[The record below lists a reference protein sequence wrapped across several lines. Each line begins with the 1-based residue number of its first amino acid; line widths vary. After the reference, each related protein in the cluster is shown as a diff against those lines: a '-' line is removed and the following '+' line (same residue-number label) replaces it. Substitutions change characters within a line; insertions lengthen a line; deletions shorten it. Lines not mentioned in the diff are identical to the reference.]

1 LPIYIV
7 VLERVNKMVIDKIGN
22 INNIIEPK
30 KSGPVSSSKETKKK
44 DSVQISS
51 EAKSAAEVAKLAQT
65 VKSAPDIRIDRVQQ
79 IKELINNG
87 TYDFNNPDI
96 LEKVADRIAGILV
109 RK

>member
-1 LPIYIV
+1 
-7 VLERVNKMVIDKIGN
+7 MVIDKIGN
-22 INNIIEPK
+22 INNIVEPK
-30 KSGPVSSSKETKKK
+30 KSNPVSSSKETRKK

>member
-1 LPIYIV
+1 
-7 VLERVNKMVIDKIGN
+7 MVIDKIGN

-30 KSGPVSSSKETKKK
+30 KSSPVSSSKETRKK

-51 EAKSAAEVAKLAQT
+51 EAKNAAEVAKLAQT
-65 VKSAPDIRIDRVQQ
+65 IKAAPDIRIDRVRQ
-79 IKELINNG
+79 IKELIDNG
-87 TYDFNNPDI
+87 TYDFNSPEI

>member
-1 LPIYIV
+1 
-7 VLERVNKMVIDKIGN
+7 MVIDKIGN

-30 KSGPVSSSKETKKK
+30 KSNPVSSAKETKKK

-51 EAKSAAEVAKLAQT
+51 EAKNAADVAKMAQV
-65 VKSAPDIRIDRVQQ
+65 VKASPDVRIDRVQQ
-79 IKELINNG
+79 IKELIDKG
-87 TYDFNNPDI
+87 TYNFDSPEI